1 MTDLRVDYALLDQ
14 SQTSLQ
20 RIAHEF
26 ASAEAAR
33 DELAAIWGSRDVAN
47 AMRGFVDNWDRHRG
61 QLLSSIEKVG
71 QMCAASA
78 ETFRCND
85 LALSRAIQTGDGEAR

>member
-1 MTDLRVDYALLDQ
+1 MALQSLYRTPLTYTDEGL
-14 SQTSLQ
+14 
-20 RIAHEF
+20 
-26 ASAEAAR
+26 EAAR
-33 DELAAIWGSRDVAN
+33 RGLERLDL

-85 LALSRAIQTGDGEAR
+85 LALSQVIQSGDGEGR

>member
-26 ASAEAAR
+26 ASAEATR
-33 DELAAIWGSRDVAN
+33 DELASIWGSRDVAN

-61 QLLSSIEKVG
+61 QLLNSIQNVG
-71 QMCAASA
+71 QLCAASA
-78 ETFRCND
+78 EAFRCTEM
-85 LALSRAIQTGDGEAR
+85 ALSQVLQPENGGPP

>member
-1 MTDLRVDYALLDQ
+1 MTDLRVDYDLLDQ

-26 ASAEAAR
+26 ASAEATR
-33 DELAAIWGSRDVAN
+33 DELAGIWGSRDVAV

-61 QLLSSIEKVG
+61 ELLSSIQRVG
-71 QMCAASA
+71 EMCAAST
-78 ETFRCND
+78 ETFRCSD
-85 LALSRAIQTGDGEAR
+85 LALAQALPPDDGASP

>member
-1 MTDLRVDYALLDQ
+1 MTDLRVDYAWLDQ

-20 RIAHEF
+20 RIASEF
-26 ASAEAAR
+26 ANAEATR
-33 DELAAIWGSRDVAN
+33 DELAPLWGSGAVRD

-61 QLLSSIEKVG
+61 GLLSSIQNVG

-85 LALSRAIQTGDGEAR
+85 LMLSQVINAADGDAR